1 MADETKVTDP
11 AIPVIAPVPLR
22 SLVELLTQ
30 AERDWPQATQ
40 KGASV
45 AFKVDAKGVAVVGTL
60 TLHDDVDLRVLAA
73 RTYDGHWEVSGAIR
87 WTPRQ

>member
-1 MADETKVTDP
+1 MSDETKEP

-40 KGASV
+40 PGASL
-45 AFKVDAKGVAVVGTL
+45 AFRVDATGVAVVGTL
-60 TLHDDVDLRVLAA
+60 TLHDEVDLRVLAE
-73 RTYDGHWEVSGAIR
+73 RRYDGHWEIGGQVR

>member
-1 MADETKVTDP
+1 MASEDETKEP

-45 AFKVDAKGVAVVGTL
+45 AFKVTGEGVAVVGTL
-60 TLHDDVDLRVLAA
+60 TLHDDVDMRVLAA
-73 RTYDGHWEVSGAIR
+73 RTYDGHWELGGALR